1 MAIAGFAFDVERAQ
15 IMQGI
20 LAAEELAAAER
31 LAQACGR
38 PVKALSVKDL
48 GAAFFGKPPDGLGMP
63 VFFRS
68 ELTGR
73 PSLGVDAMR
82 AYAACADPRWRA
94 AALAVLD
101 VRKARKI
108 RSTYVTSP
116 LELLG
121 TDGRIHPTW
130 KCCGPVSGRW
140 ACSDPNLMNLIRA
153 ASEPASV
160 RAAGGIRSLYTVR
173 PGFTIVAFDASQLEM
188 RIAAYASGDPAMIGA
203 CESADL
209 HAGNASVIFGA
220 GFDDVGYAALK
231 KRIKL
236 GNLSDGLEFEA
247 FEDLDGLRTLAKSAG
262 FAVCY
267 MANAETVYARIV
279 ADGKGDLLQHGIRS
293 VEAMLQ
299 KLRKGFAQYFAWQAE
314 RLGKAIKTGYTDE
327 PITGRRRWLG
337 HDPSPTECANHP
349 IQGGAAGLM
358 NLRLPAIVDAM
369 RAAIPRARLVAQVHD
384 SGVFEVPEA
393 QADKAAEVMR
403 EVFEAPILLRSS
415 GQLATFPIDIKKG
428 TRWS

>member
-1 MAIAGFAFDVERAQ
+1 MSIAGFAFDVERAHE
-15 IMQGI
+15 MVNI
-20 LAAEELAAAER
+20 LTTEELKAAER
-31 LAQACGR
+31 LAHACSR
-38 PVKALSVKDL
+38 PVKALSIKDL
-48 GAAFFGKPPDGLGMP
+48 GAAFFSKRPDGLGAP

-82 AYAACADPRWRA
+82 AYAACGDARIRE

-121 TDGRIHPTW
+121 NDKRIHPTW

-140 ACSDPNLMNLIRA
+140 ACADPNLMNLIRA

-160 RAAGGIRSLYTVR
+160 RAAGGIRSLYIAR
-173 PGFTIVAFDASQLEM
+173 KGYLIVAFDASQLEM

-209 HAGNASVIFGA
+209 HAGNARVIFGDA
-220 GFDDVGYAALK
+220 FPIDSYVALK
-231 KRIKL
+231 KRIKADKL
-236 GNLSDGLEFEA
+236 TDGLEFET
-247 FEDLDGLRTLAKSAG
+247 FEDLEGLRTLAKSAG

-267 MANAETVYARIV
+267 MAQAETVYARIV

-299 KLRKGFAQYFAWQAE
+299 KLRKGFATYFAWQDK
-314 RLGKAIKTGYTDE
+314 RLTAAIRDGYTDE
-327 PITGRRRWLG
+327 PLTGRRRWLG

-358 NLRLPAIVDAM
+358 NLRLPEIARNIS
-369 RAAIPRARLVAQVHD
+369 AAIPAAKLVAQVHD

-393 QADKAAEVMR
+393 KADEAADIMR
-403 EVFEAPILLRSS
+403 ETFERKIMLRSS
-415 GQLATFPIDIKKG
+415 GLAARFPIDIKKG
-428 TRWS
+428 PRWS

>member
-1 MAIAGFAFDVERAQ
+1 MAIAGFAFDVDRAHTLAD
-15 IMQGI
+15 I
-20 LAAEELAAAER
+20 LVKEELAAAER
-31 LAQACGR
+31 LAHAVGR

-48 GAAFFGKPPDGLGMP
+48 NAAFFARKPDGLGAP

-82 AYAACADPRWRA
+82 AYAACADDKLRE

-108 RSTYVTSP
+108 RSTYVMSP

-121 TDGRIHPTW
+121 ADKRIHPTW

-140 ACSDPNLMNLIRA
+140 ACADPNLMNLIRA

-160 RAAGGIRSLYTVR
+160 RAAGGIRSLYIAR
-173 PGFTIVAFDASQLEM
+173 EGYLIVAFDASQLEM
-188 RIAAYASGDPAMIGA
+188 RIAAYASGDPNMIGA
-203 CESADL
+203 CETADL
-209 HAGNASVIFGA
+209 HAGNAKVIFGDA
-220 GFDDVGYAALK
+220 FDAVRYVDLK
-231 KRIKL
+231 GRKK
-236 GNLSDGLEFEA
+236 SHTPAEHDE
-247 FEDLDGLRTLAKSAG
+247 FEDLEGLRTLAKSAG

-279 ADGKGDLLQHGIRS
+279 ADGKGDLLPHGIRS
-293 VEAMLQ
+293 VEQMLI
-299 KLRKGFAQYFAWQAE
+299 KLRRGFSTYFDWQAT
-314 RLGKAIKTGYTDE
+314 RLTKAIADGYTDE

-358 NLRLPAIVDAM
+358 NIRLPMVVQALRNVMPSAT
-369 RAAIPRARLVAQVHD
+369 LVAQVHD
-384 SGVFEVPEA
+384 SGVFEVHAERADEA
-393 QADKAAEVMR
+393 ADIMR
-403 EVFEAPILLRSS
+403 EVFEAPITLRSS
-415 GQLATFPIDIKKG
+415 GASARFPIDIKKG
-428 TRWS
+428 PRWS